1 MPALCT
7 WSAMAAQML
16 ALAQPIGPTDAEM
29 VDAGTQHELQ
39 YARIAPK
46 LVKVIET
53 DPCLPPE
60 RPCC

>member
-1 MPALCT
+1 
-7 WSAMAAQML
+7 MAAQML